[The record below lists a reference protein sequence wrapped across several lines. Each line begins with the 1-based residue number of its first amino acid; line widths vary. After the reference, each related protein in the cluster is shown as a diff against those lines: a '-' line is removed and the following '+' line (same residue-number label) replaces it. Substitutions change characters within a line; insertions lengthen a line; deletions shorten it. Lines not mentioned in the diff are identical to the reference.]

1 MKKRFLLSGIVLSLL
16 VLPNI
21 SFADTRVSA
30 EAGVRASGSGTSTE
44 ARLRAKAELDLR
56 KKELEERRES
66 LKEEMEE
73 KRENLKKEME
83 EKREGA
89 KEELETRK
97 ETLKDKMEERKDGA
111 LTKIQERLKKFNEN
125 VIERFEAAVERLEKL
140 AQRIDSRIAKMEA
153 ENIDVKGAKDLMV
166 VAKLKI
172 ETAKTSISGIDFESE
187 VIASSTATTT
197 VAFKKDF
204 ESLKLQIE
212 KAKTDIKA
220 AHAALVDVINSLKP
234 GLNKKGT
241 STSATSTATTTATTT
256 NSN

>member
-1 MKKRFLLSGIVLSLL
+1 MKKRFLLSSIVLSLL

-21 SFADTRVSA
+21 SFAITNTRVST
-30 EAGVRASGSGTSTE
+30 EAGVKVGGSGTSTE

-73 KRENLKKEME
+73 KREN
-83 EKREGA
+83 A
-89 KEELETRK
+89 KQEFETRK
-97 ETLKDKMEERKDGA
+97 EDIKNQIEERKGSA
-111 LTKIQERLKKFNEN
+111 LAKIQERLKKFNEN
-125 VIERFEAAVERLEKL
+125 VVERFEAAVERLEKL
-140 AQRIDSRIAKMEA
+140 AERIDSRIAKMES
-153 ENIDVKGAKDLMV
+153 ESINVKDAKDLMV

-187 VIASSTATTT
+187 IIASSTATTT
-197 VAFKKDF
+197 IAFKKDF

-212 KAKTDIKA
+212 KAKADIKA
-220 AHAALVDVINSLKP
+220 AHTALVDVINSLKP
-234 GLNKKGT
+234 GLNKKAT
-241 STSATSTATTTATTT
+241 TTTATSTATTTATTT